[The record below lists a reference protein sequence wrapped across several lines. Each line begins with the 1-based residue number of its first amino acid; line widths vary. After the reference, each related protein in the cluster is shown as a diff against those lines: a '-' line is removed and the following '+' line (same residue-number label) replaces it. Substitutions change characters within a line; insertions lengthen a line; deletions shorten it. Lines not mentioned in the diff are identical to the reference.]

1 MPLLVMPLRLP
12 ADVAELRAADVDQDG
27 RDELI
32 AVAQVR
38 SAGQPDAVTLTVMHF
53 DASGREE
60 ARQTLDL
67 GREPLLWDADHG
79 GLYAIDGAGVVRL
92 ALDGTRPRLAS
103 LPTPLAPLGRTTPS
117 PADIAHDLDGDG
129 DAEVLV
135 WSRGRYHAVASH
147 GGVYGSVPA
156 PARGDLGARDQAGG
170 AGLRVTAALPPLVVG
185 DIDGDG
191 RADLS
196 LPQGDRLTVFFTGD
210 ELGARTARLRL
221 PRDLD
226 PPPPRGEG
234 DGPRVRLISSWF
246 SDMDGDG
253 RIDLVTHDAVTD
265 GSWFGSTAALTVYP
279 GTGGGFGPP
288 QRAQTEAA
296 AFDVRVVDWEGDG
309 DQDLVVPQV
318 DVSMGNLARGLLSRS
333 VQVEAMLYRMTD
345 GRLSS
350 TPERLGELVVPLER
364 PDRFHARLTS
374 DLTGDGV
381 IDLVTDGGE
390 DRLEVFAGRPDP
402 SRGRGIEEAPIGAV
416 DLVVPDVEDALM
428 VRDLT
433 GDGRAEIVV
442 WSPGSAQATMVRVDP

>member
-1 MPLLVMPLRLP
+1 MPLLVAPLALP
-12 ADVAELRAADVDQDG
+12 SDVAELRAADVDQDG

-32 AVAQVR
+32 AVSRRR
-38 SAGQPDAVTLTVMHF
+38 SAGQPDAVTLTVIHF
-53 DASGREE
+53 AADGREE
-60 ARQTLDL
+60 ARQTLEL
-67 GREPLLWDADHG
+67 GREPLLWDAEYG
-79 GLYAIDGAGVVRL
+79 GLYAIDASGALRL
-92 ALDGTRPRLAS
+92 ALDGTRTRLAD
-103 LPTPLAPLGRTTPS
+103 LPTPLAPLGRTTPGA
-117 PADIAHDLDGDG
+117 ADIAHDLDADG

-156 PARGDLGARDQAGG
+156 PARGDVSARDQAGG

-191 RADLS
+191 RADLA
-196 LPQGDRLTVFFTGD
+196 LPQGDRMTVFFTGD
-210 ELGARTARLRL
+210 EVGARTARLRL
-221 PRDLD
+221 PRDLE
-226 PPPPRGEG
+226 PPPPRGESQ
-234 DGPRVRLISSWF
+234 GPRTRLVSSWF

-253 RIDLVTHDAVTD
+253 RLDLVTHDAVTD
-265 GSWFGSTAALTVYP
+265 GSWFGSTAALTVYL
-279 GTGGGFGPP
+279 GTGGGFGAP
-288 QRAQTEAA
+288 QRVQTDAA

-333 VQVEAMLYRMTD
+333 VQVEAMLYRMDD

-350 TPERLGELVVPLER
+350 KPARLGELVVPLER
-364 PDRFHARLTS
+364 PDRFHAQLTS

-381 IDLVTDGGE
+381 MDLVTDGGE
-390 DRLEVFAGRPDP
+390 DRLEVYAGRPDP
-402 SRGRGIEEAPIGAV
+402 TQVRGIAEVPVGGI
-416 DLVVPDVEDALM
+416 DLTIPDVEDALM

-442 WSPGSAQATMVRVDP
+442 WSPGAAQATMVRLTP